1 MSLTQ
6 ADLKLIGSEEG
17 DWTGRTVLAI
27 PSADRNRR
35 GDWAV
40 SSSWNDTSANN
51 AGKVS
56 ILTGD
61 QLWSAIKDGQSVFSL
76 SDAQVTI
83 LGTEQEGFLGQT
95 LAVGDLDG
103 DRYSDLIIGSP
114 LHDDGSN
121 ADAGVVHLFF
131 GKDWQ
136 DNNGLSVA
144 DASSK
149 LVGTAAYDSVGLSI
163 VTGDIDDDGLDE
175 VLVGTPYADEEELDA
190 GSVSIFFGCE

>member
-1 MSLTQ
+1 M
-6 ADLKLIGSEEG
+6 
-17 DWTGRTVLAI
+17 AI
-27 PSADRNRR
+27 PAADRNRR
-35 GDWAV
+35 GDCT

-56 ILTGD
+56 ILTGE
-61 QLWSAIKDGQSVFSL
+61 QLWSAIKDGQSTFDL

-131 GKDWQ
+131 EKIGRTTMVYLLPMRRLNWLGQ
-136 DNNGLSVA
+136 LPMTLLEHQLSH
-144 DASSK
+144 
-149 LVGTAAYDSVGLSI
+149 
-163 VTGDIDDDGLDE
+163 DIDDDGLDE
-175 VLVGTPYADEEELDA
+175 VLVGTPYADEEALDS